1 MQPFR
6 NMTRT
11 RLTGK
16 RHLSKKLQEEKK
28 EQERIERAEKWM
40 EEKNLPKSAKGQ
52 NKSKR
57 TKWDVKHKITAA
69 STKAN
74 ESKKQNRSTISR
86 APKSK
91 KTEKPERVVSEKIV
105 LDTNVVLDS
114 WKEIHV
120 RGMHQLLKKS
130 NVRILLTET
139 TLGESTRK
147 LKRDKKTVL
156 EHLEKRFG
164 DRLEPVRTTSEMTD
178 LAKKMEKKYPEKL
191 HHPDSIIFAA
201 AKIMEADLITNDQA
215 VKECC
220 VEEEINAFDHR
231 LVKIIE
237 KKKKQPARPSTPKKT
252 YYDKDGNKITA
263 KEYRKLK
270 ESD

>member
-1 MQPFR
+1 
-6 NMTRT
+6 MTRT
-11 RLTGK
+11 HPTGK
-16 RHLSKKLQEEKK
+16 RHLSKRMEEEKK

-40 EEKNLPKSAKGQ
+40 EEKNLPKNAKRQ

-57 TKWDVKHKITAA
+57 TKWNVKHKITTA
-69 STKAN
+69 STSSN
-74 ESKKQNRSTISR
+74 ESKKNNRSTISR
-86 APKSK
+86 VPKSK
-91 KTEKPERVVSEKIV
+91 KIKKPERVVSEKIV

-120 RGMHQLLKKS
+120 KGMHQLLKKS

-147 LKRDKKTVL
+147 LKKDKKTVL

-164 DRLEPVRTTSEMTD
+164 NRLETVKTTPEMIN
-178 LAKKMEKKYPEKL
+178 LAKRMEKKYPENL

-201 AKIMEADLITNDQA
+201 AKIMDADLITNDRA

-220 VEEEINAFDHR
+220 AEEEIHAFDHR

-237 KKKKQPARPSTPKKT
+237 KKKKQPARQSTPKKT

-270 ESD
+270 DVLEESK

>member
-1 MQPFR
+1 MA
-6 NMTRT
+6 TRQV
-11 RLTGK
+11 RRKRQREKIEEMMRGRAMDDRIKNKMKTGLK
-16 RHLSKKLQEEKK
+16 RIKKKNPNKK
-28 EQERIERAEKWM
+28 I
-40 EEKNLPKSAKGQ
+40 PKEPA
-52 NKSKR
+52 
-57 TKWDVKHKITAA
+57 TKPVT
-69 STKAN
+69 
-74 ESKKQNRSTISR
+74 Q
-86 APKSK
+86 
-91 KTEKPERVVSEKIV
+91 KPERVVSEKIV
-105 LDTNVVLDS
+105 LDTNVILDS

-120 RGMHQLLKKS
+120 KGMHQLLKKS
-130 NVRILLTET
+130 NIRILLTET

-147 LKRDKKTVL
+147 LKRDKKIVL

-164 DRLEPVRTTSEMTD
+164 NRLEPVRTTSEMIN

-220 VEEEINAFDHR
+220 ADEKINAFDHR

-237 KKKKQPARPSTPKKT
+237 KKKKQPARQSTPKKT

-270 ESD
+270 DVLEESK

>member
-1 MQPFR
+1 MV
-6 NMTRT
+6 NLATRQV
-11 RLTGK
+11 RHK
-16 RHLSKKLQEEKK
+16 RQREKIEEMMRGRAMDD
-28 EQERIERAEKWM
+28 RI
-40 EEKNLPKSAKGQ
+40 
-52 NKSKR
+52 
-57 TKWDVKHKITAA
+57 KHKMDAELKRI
-69 STKAN
+69 
-74 ESKKQNRSTISR
+74 KKKKTNNKIPKTP
-86 APKSK
+86 APKPITK
-91 KTEKPERVVSEKIV
+91 KPERVISEKIV

-120 RGMHQLLKKS
+120 KGMHQLLKKS
-130 NVRILLTET
+130 NIRILLTET

-164 DRLEPVRTTSEMTD
+164 NRLEPVRTTSEMTD

-201 AKIMEADLITNDQA
+201 AKIMLADLITNDQA

-220 VEEEINAFDHR
+220 ANEKINAFDHR

-237 KKKKQPARPSTPKKT
+237 KKKKQPARPVNPKKT